1 MSNETGEINVVVDL
15 SNKGLVNQKGK
26 SPVKLATI
34 LRATK
39 EKKQEK
45 NRKRKT
51 TLQTCKTSSC

>member
-39 EKKQEK
+39 EKKQKKK
-45 NRKRKT
+45 NHAT
-51 TLQTCKTSSC
+51 NM

>member
-26 SPVKLATI
+26 SPVKLATT